1 MGTDGCLQKEFTR
14 SNMLKQLLTVPP
26 SQVKRPELNQ
36 MQVGDVMTQQ
46 IHPDHDRNEG
56 CEFSANAEQ
65 KSLRSVVTSFREAL
79 KVPQMQSPEKSMR
92 VFMQVALYQSII
104 TSINS
109 FSLVFPSIG
118 TSLKVRSNQD
128 RLIGTRKFS
137 V

>member
-1 MGTDGCLQKEFTR
+1 
-14 SNMLKQLLTVPP
+14 
-26 SQVKRPELNQ
+26 
-36 MQVGDVMTQQ
+36 MTQQ
-46 IHPDHDRNEG
+46 IHPDHDKNEG
-56 CEFSANAEQ
+56 WGFSANAEQ
-65 KSLRSVVTSFREAL
+65 KSIISVVTSFREAL

-92 VFMQVALYQSII
+92 VFMQVAVYQSII

-109 FSLVFPSIG
+109 FSVVFPSIG